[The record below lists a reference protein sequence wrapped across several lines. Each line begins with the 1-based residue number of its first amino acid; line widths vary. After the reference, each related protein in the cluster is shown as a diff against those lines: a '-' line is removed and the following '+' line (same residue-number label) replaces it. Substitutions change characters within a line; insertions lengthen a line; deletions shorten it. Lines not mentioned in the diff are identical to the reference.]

1 MSSWLDI
8 VAIAKAK
15 RGDRDAFG
23 KLYISYLPGIY
34 RYIFFRVG
42 QRREDAE
49 DLSQTTLIRA
59 WEAIGTYS
67 IRKASFRVW
76 LYAIAHNVLID
87 HYREQNRHGTAELTT
102 SVVDNGTSPEEELVT
117 NDVTREVRMA
127 LEKLS
132 DDHKQVVILR
142 YIEDLS
148 YSEIAKITGKRE
160 DAMRALHHR
169 ALLALKKVLQ
179 HV

>member
-8 VAIAKAK
+8 LLITRAK

-23 KLYISYLPGIY
+23 KLYLTYLPGIY

-42 QRREDAE
+42 QRHEDAQ

-59 WEAIGTYS
+59 WEAIGNYNV
-67 IRKASFRVW
+67 RKASFRTW
-76 LYAIAHNVLID
+76 LYTIAHNVVID
-87 HYREQNRHGTAELTT
+87 HYRENNRHGTAQLTT
-102 SVVDNGTSPEEELVT
+102 NIVDEGASPEEELIT
-117 NDVTREVRMA
+117 NDVTREVRTA

-132 DDHKQVVILR
+132 DDHKQIVILR
-142 YIEDLS
+142 HMEGLS
-148 YSEIAKITGKRE
+148 YSQIAKITGKRE

-169 ALLALKKVLQ
+169 ALLALKQILRRT
-179 HV
+179 